1 MSPFQAVDQD
11 RLYERVARQVADLVA
26 RGDLKPGERLP
37 AERELARM
45 FGVSR
50 PTVRE
55 AMIALEIA
63 GLVEVRTGSG
73 ITVSDAPP
81 SRVVAFDAGPSP
93 HELIQARRMVEPEI
107 AALAATSA
115 SADHVAALE
124 ALIADLEASPDHR
137 ASQTVDRAFHVAIA
151 RATGNTVL
159 VAIVEGLWDRMFS
172 PLFEV
177 VSTRTGLPENRRM
190 TLADHHIIVRALAA
204 RDPVAARAAMLAHL
218 THVQMII
225 VGPTEPA
232 EEVA

>member
-1 MSPFQAVDQD
+1 VSPFQAVDQD

-93 HELIQARRMVEPEI
+93 HELIQARRLIEPEI
-107 AALAATSA
+107 AALAAALGSP
-115 SADHVAALE
+115 ADVAALE
-124 ALIADLEASPDHR
+124 ALIGELADSPDHR
-137 ASQTVDRAFHVAIA
+137 ASQTVDRAFHVGIA

-159 VAIVEGLWDRMFS
+159 VSIVEGLWDRMFS

-177 VSTRTGLPENRRM
+177 VSARTGLPENRRM
-190 TLADHHIIVRALAA
+190 TLADHRAIVAALAR
-204 RDPVAARAAMLAHL
+204 RDPADARSAMLAHL

-225 VGPTEPA
+225 VGPNEPA

>member
-1 MSPFQAVDQD
+1 MSPFQTVDQD

-45 FGVSR
+45 LGVSR

-63 GLVEVRTGSG
+63 GLVEIRTGSG
-73 ITVSDAPP
+73 ITVSEAPP

-93 HELIQARRMVEPEI
+93 HELIAARLLIEPEI
-107 AALAATSA
+107 AGLAAA
-115 SADHVAALE
+115 AAAPADLSGLRS
-124 ALIADLEASPDHR
+124 LIAALEASPDHR

-151 RATGNTVL
+151 QASGNSVL

-172 PLFEV
+172 PLFEL
-177 VSTRTGLPENRRM
+177 VSTRAGLPENRRM
-190 TLADHHIIVRALAA
+190 TLTDHRAIVAALAA
-204 RDPVAARAAMLAHL
+204 GDAAAARAAMAAHL
-218 THVQMII
+218 THVQAII
-225 VGPTEPA
+225 VGPNEA
-232 EEVA
+232 IEEVA